1 MKGLRKYLTPFAPD
15 DSGAVSVLYE
25 AGGLII
31 IIDAGGCSGNVC
43 GFDEPRWEEKRSAI
57 FSAGLRDMDAILG
70 RDDLLI
76 AKIKKI
82 MQEMETSFIALV
94 GTPVPAVIGT
104 DYKGLARLLEKEVNV
119 PVLPIPTT
127 GVGLYDVG
135 IEKALTALVKR
146 FADTKVTQKTIGVLG
161 FTPLDYPWPK
171 NPAYNYYDT
180 VEEVASCGS
189 LTKNYVASMAGLKA
203 ARYLE
208 KHYGIPYVIGY
219 PDDLYPD
226 ITGEKV
232 LAITT
237 QAIGLDL
244 RKKCPSL
251 TIGSYFMMKKDYLDD
266 HMVSFQEEDD
276 LINYVHTHHFDTI
289 IADEAYK
296 EMLDFSGDYIAL
308 PHFALSGSRLL

>member
-15 DSGAVSVLYE
+15 DSGAVAMLYE

-31 IIDAGGCSGNVC
+31 IIDAGGCTGNVC
-43 GFDEPRWEEKRSAI
+43 GFDEPRWEKTRSAI

-82 MQEMETSFIALV
+82 IQDVKTSFIALV

-104 DYKGLARLLEKEVNV
+104 DYKGLARLLEKEVDI

-127 GVGLYDVG
+127 GVGLYDQG

-146 FADTKVTQKTIGVLG
+146 FASNKSTSKSIGVLG
-161 FTPLDYPWPK
+161 FTPLDYTCSK
-171 NPAYNYYDT
+171 NPAYNYYDC

-189 LTKNYVASMAGLKA
+189 LMKNYVASMAGLKA

-208 KHYGIPYVIGY
+208 KHYGIPYEIGY
-219 PDDLYPD
+219 PDDLYPP
-226 ITGEKV
+226 ITGKKV

-251 TIGSYFMMKKDYLDD
+251 TIGSYFMMKKDYMDD
-266 HMVSFQEEDD
+266 NMVSFQEEDD
-276 LINYVHTHHFDTI
+276 LIDYVSTHHFDTI
-289 IADEAYK
+289 IGDEAYK
-296 EMLDFSGDYIAL
+296 EMLDFHGHWITL
-308 PHFALSGSRLL
+308 EHFGVSGSRLL